1 MRARKLLLP
10 AVMSAAVMWGGMGM
24 TRGDAGLTLY
34 VAPDGNDGW
43 TGKVAE
49 AQGADGPFATLERAR
64 DEIRKVKQEGDL
76 PAGGVVVEVAAGT
89 YECRQT
95 LELTAEDSGTQAAP
109 IIYRAPVGEEVRL
122 TGGRRVSGFA
132 PVTDAAML
140 ARLEEPAR
148 GNVLQADLQAQG
160 IEDLGEA
167 VGPGKRLELFFNDT
181 PMTLARWPN
190 EGFVK
195 IVDVVGG
202 EPFDVRGREGDR
214 IGKFTYEGDRPER
227 WTDEKDLWLHG
238 YWFWD
243 WADQRQRVESIDTDN
258 RVITLAEPYHHYGYR
273 KGQWY
278 YALNA
283 LAELD
288 MPGEWYLD
296 RETGILYFWPP
307 SPIEEATAVVS
318 VLPTLVTMNDV
329 SHVTLRGFVMEAT
342 RGTAVTMSGGT
353 GNRVVACTIRNTG
366 VGAVRVAG
374 GTDNGVVGCDIY
386 DIGAGGI
393 GLSGGDRK
401 SLTPAGHYAE
411 NNHVHHYA
419 RWKRMY
425 SPAVSLHGVGNRVSH
440 NLMENAPHQAISF
453 GGNDHVIEFNEIHS
467 VCYESNDAGA
477 IYSGRDWTMRG
488 TVIRHNYLHHIKG
501 FRGRGCVG
509 VYLDDMYCGTV
520 IYGNLFYRVVRAAFI
535 GGGRDN
541 TIENNIFVECPRAV
555 HIDNRAMGWASGSV
569 EGTMKKRL
577 EAMPYQEPPWTE
589 RYPKL
594 VGIWEDEPA
603 VPKGNV
609 VARNI
614 SVGEKWD
621 DISSVAREHTAFEDN
636 LWDEDPHFVDAPNLN
651 FQLRDDSPAYRL
663 GFKRIPIEEIGL
675 HQEADR
681 ASWPVHHEVR
691 EMDTSEG

>member
-1 MRARKLLLP
+1 
-10 AVMSAAVMWGGMGM
+10 M

-34 VAPDGNDGW
+34 VALDGNDGW

-49 AQGADGPFATLERAR
+49 AQGADGPFATVERAR

-76 PAGGVVVEVAAGT
+76 PAGGVVVEVGAGT
-89 YECRQT
+89 YECLQM
-95 LELTAEDSGTQAAP
+95 LELTAEDSGAEAAP
-109 IIYRAPVGEEVRL
+109 IIYRARVGEEARL

-132 PVTDAAML
+132 PVTDAAIL
-140 ARLEEPAR
+140 ERLEEPAR
-148 GNVLQADLQAQG
+148 GKVLQADLQAQG
-160 IEDLGEA
+160 IENLGEV
-167 VGPGKRLELFFNDT
+167 VGPGKRLELFFGDK

-202 EPFDVRGREGDR
+202 QPFDVRGREGDR
-214 IGKFTYEGDRPER
+214 TGKFTYEGDRPER
-227 WTDEKDLWLHG
+227 WTDEKELWLHG

-243 WADQRQRVESIDTDN
+243 WADQRQRVEAIDTEN

-288 MPGEWYLD
+288 MAGEWYLD

-318 VLPTLVTMNDV
+318 VLPTLVTMKDV

-386 DIGAGGI
+386 DVGASGI

-401 SLTPAGHYAE
+401 NLTPAGHYTE
-411 NNHVHHYA
+411 NNHIHHYA

-453 GGNDHVIEFNEIHS
+453 GGNDHLIEFNEIHS

-488 TVIRHNYLHHIKG
+488 TVIRHNYLHDIKG

-621 DISSVAREHTAFEDN
+621 DINSVAREHTTFQDN
-636 LWDEDPHFVDAPNLN
+636 LWDEDPHFVDPQNLD
-651 FQLRDDSPAYRL
+651 FQLREDSPAYRL
-663 GFKRIPIEEIGL
+663 GFKRIPIKEMGL
-675 HQEADR
+675 YEHADR

>member
-1 MRARKLLLP
+1 MA
-10 AVMSAAVMWGGMGM
+10 
-24 TRGDAGLTLY
+24 
-34 VAPDGNDGW
+34 
-43 TGKVAE
+43 
-49 AQGADGPFATLERAR
+49 
-64 DEIRKVKQEGDL
+64 
-76 PAGGVVVEVAAGT
+76 
-89 YECRQT
+89 
-95 LELTAEDSGTQAAP
+95 
-109 IIYRAPVGEEVRL
+109 
-122 TGGRRVSGFA
+122 
-132 PVTDAAML
+132 
-140 ARLEEPAR
+140 
-148 GNVLQADLQAQG
+148 
-160 IEDLGEA
+160 
-167 VGPGKRLELFFNDT
+167 
-181 PMTLARWPN
+181 
-190 EGFVK
+190 
-195 IVDVVGG
+195 
-202 EPFDVRGREGDR
+202 
-214 IGKFTYEGDRPER
+214 
-227 WTDEKDLWLHG
+227 
-238 YWFWD
+238 
-243 WADQRQRVESIDTDN
+243 
-258 RVITLAEPYHHYGYR
+258 
-273 KGQWY
+273 
-278 YALNA
+278 
-283 LAELD
+283 
-288 MPGEWYLD
+288 GEWYLD

-318 VLPTLVTMNDV
+318 VLPTLVTMKDV

-353 GNRVVACTIRNTG
+353 GNCVVACTVRNTG
-366 VGAVRVAG
+366 HGAVSISGGAG
-374 GTDNGVVGCDIY
+374 HGVVGCDIY

-401 SLTPAGHYAE
+401 TLTPAGHYAE

-453 GGNDHVIEFNEIHS
+453 GGNDHVIEFNEMHS

-594 VGIWEDEPA
+594 VGIWEDGWWASGRTSRRCRRGTWSPA
-603 VPKGNV
+603 TSAW
-609 VARNI
+609 ARNGMT
-614 SVGEKWD
+614 SAAW
-621 DISSVAREHTAFEDN
+621 
-636 LWDEDPHFVDAPNLN
+636 
-651 FQLRDDSPAYRL
+651 PANTLPSRTTC
-663 GFKRIPIEEIGL
+663 GTRT
-675 HQEADR
+675 R
-681 ASWPVHHEVR
+681 TSWTHR
-691 EMDTSEG
+691 T